1 MEIYWR
7 ESAIRSLKQ
16 LDKWRESIDLPPI
29 ANYLKKTVEIYFR
42 KQDYSFYIPGREV
55 LIRKMPID
63 LRIVL
68 ISVGA
73 SDPYKI
79 FLSSGR
85 DWYRN
90 IFDQTPVSKTN
101 ITFTNKIKCLIYIF

>member
-1 MEIYWR
+1 MKILWR
-7 ESAIRSLKQ
+7 KSAIESLIQ
-16 LDKWRESIDLPPI
+16 LDKWRESIDLPPV
-29 ANYLKKTVEIYFR
+29 ANYLKETVGLYFQR
-42 KQDYSFYIPGREV
+42 QNFSLYIPGKEV

-79 FLSSGR
+79 F
-85 DWYRN
+85 YR
-90 IFDQTPVSKTN
+90 KTEVG
-101 ITFTNKIKCLIYIF
+101 IEMFLIRHPYQRPL

>member
-42 KQDYSFYIPGREV
+42 EQDYSFYIPGREV

-79 FLSSGR
+79 F
-85 DWYRN
+85 YRKAEASIE
-90 IFDQTPVSKTN
+90 IF
-101 ITFTNKIKCLIYIF
+101 LIRHPYQKPI